1 MSNRPI
7 APGAPALV
15 VDGWDPAGELR
26 AAPRR
31 GRGRRPSAQVR
42 DQILTAANGLLR
54 SRGMAG
60 FTIERVA
67 ELAGASKMTIYKW
80 WPSKGV
86 LALEAYAA
94 SVDGVLAVPDTGH
107 IRADLTAALTALVG
121 VLRNTSAGP
130 ISAELIGCAQTD
142 PELAAEFRRIYLEPR
157 RHVGIT
163 VLKAAQDRGEIRHD
177 VDLEVLSDQLW
188 GACMYRLLMGHQ
200 PLSEDFARQLVRN
213 LLSSV
218 SA

>member
-1 MSNRPI
+1 
-7 APGAPALV
+7 
-15 VDGWDPAGELR
+15 
-26 AAPRR
+26 
-31 GRGRRPSAQVR
+31 
-42 DQILTAANGLLR
+42 
-54 SRGMAG
+54 MAG

-67 ELAGASKMTIYKW
+67 DLAGASKMTIYKW

-107 IRADLTAALTALVG
+107 IKADLTAALTALVG
-121 VLRNTSAGP
+121 VLRDTSAGS

-142 PELAAEFRRIYLEPR
+142 PELAAAFRRIYLEPR
-157 RHVGIT
+157 RSAGIT
-163 VLKAAQDRGEIRHD
+163 VLKAAQDRGEIRRD

-200 PLSEDFARQLVRN
+200 PLSEDFALQLVRN
-213 LLSSV
+213 LLGSV